1 MPILSIWLYGALI
14 VWYLYLGK
22 SWGLWYFSCSVWSAS
37 YVGIILLKPKKKT
50 LVLLLVL
57 REKMGLEKVHVREA
71 SQIHNPIMAWGKG
84 CGLYWNSS
92 FYKGWI
98 YIYKYLNGDRYHM
111 GGESECE
118 CIKQISKNVWGC
130 VAKLTQIILSSKRI
144 SSFLDLS

>member
-1 MPILSIWLYGALI
+1 MVIWCFDSMIPLPGKKLGALI
-14 VWYLYLGK
+14 FFMFCLICFLRGNYFFEAKEENTSIIISITREDGTRK
-22 SWGLWYFSCSVWSAS
+22 SACERS
-37 YVGIILLKPKKKT
+37 IT
-50 LVLLLVL
+50 N
-57 REKMGLEKVHVREA
+57 
-71 SQIHNPIMAWGKG
+71 NPIMAWGKG